1 MLVGLR
7 RSGEPAEAAK
17 SRKHTTRLAA
27 PLEVQPQ
34 TTPTPPGRQEAAN
47 QKPALRWGG
56 VSSRRSAAKPRPNP
70 RGFAR
75 TSAVRSRRGR
85 REQEFLHM
93 ASKEVTIT
101 VRLIRSFEHRNFQP
115 IVYHGVNLD
124 QTTKEFIVFL
134 KQDIPLRT
142 NLPPPFRN
150 YKYDKLKIVHQA
162 HKAKTNEL
170 VLSLEDD
177 DTLILEED
185 STLRAG
191 GIGFLKTFCLCKGEI
206 DAPKSIHGVLC

>member
-1 MLVGLR
+1 
-7 RSGEPAEAAK
+7 
-17 SRKHTTRLAA
+17 
-27 PLEVQPQ
+27 
-34 TTPTPPGRQEAAN
+34 
-47 QKPALRWGG
+47 
-56 VSSRRSAAKPRPNP
+56 
-70 RGFAR
+70 
-75 TSAVRSRRGR
+75 
-85 REQEFLHM
+85 M

-101 VRLIRSFEHRNFQP
+101 VRLVRSFEHRNFKP

-177 DTLILEED
+177 DTLMLEED

-191 GIGFLKTFCLCKGEI
+191 GIERHSERGNTSRGSGRGRSRLPTEPGARCG
-206 DAPKSIHGVLC
+206 P